1 MGLLDLLMFPL
12 MGPIKGVVWIAETIQ
27 DEAEK
32 QYYGEDAIRAQLMEL
47 ELKMDMGEISEEA
60 FTEAETDLLQRL
72 KISRDRQS
80 AQISEE

>member
-72 KISRDRQS
+72 KISRDRQA